1 MTSELPKVHLIIATS
16 LDGKVAGKFLF
27 SKENLKPVGEYFKIY
42 KEINPDAYSI
52 GKTSLELYHSKG
64 FKPDLTPF
72 KNINIDY
79 TDNIATKPEYK
90 MFNVVLDRKG
100 VIGWKKAVT
109 FESMEGF
116 NGAHVIEV
124 LTQKAPKPFI
134 AYLKSVGISY
144 IFAGKEEIDLKL
156 ALKKLKK
163 HFNIQKLAVCGGSGI
178 NGSFYNENLYD
189 QLDIIMSPIVGEN
202 EGLPLFGGAKE
213 YRLYK
218 FEEVRALEH
227 GVVYL
232 KYSKI

>member
-1 MTSELPKVHLIIATS
+1 MTSELPKVHLIISTS

-27 SKENLKPVGEYFKIY
+27 SKENSKPVGEYFKIY

-72 KNINIDY
+72 QNTDVDY

-90 MFNVVLDRKG
+90 LFNVVLDRKG
-100 VIGWKKAVT
+100 VIAWKKAVT

-124 LTQKAPKPFI
+124 LTEKASKPFI

-144 IFAGKEEIDLKL
+144 IFAGKEDIDLTL

-163 HFNIQKLAVCGGSGI
+163 HFGI
-178 NGSFYNENLYD
+178 
-189 QLDIIMSPIVGEN
+189 
-202 EGLPLFGGAKE
+202 
-213 YRLYK
+213 
-218 FEEVRALEH
+218 H
-227 GVVYL
+227 
-232 KYSKI
+232 